1 MRLLFDT
8 NVVLDVLLDRAPFS
22 APAAELFSKVETGAI
37 SGYICATT
45 ITTVHYLAMK
55 VVGTRQAEK
64 EISKLLALFEV
75 APVNRPVLEAAL
87 AGKLPDF
94 EDAVVC
100 EAARQVGAQG
110 VVTRDVRD
118 FKRSSLP
125 VYTPTEML
133 QTIKSKE

>member
-1 MRLLFDT
+1 
-8 NVVLDVLLDRAPFS
+8 
-22 APAAELFSKVETGAI
+22 
-37 SGYICATT
+37 
-45 ITTVHYLAMK
+45 MK